1 MRLNSAVETTPIDF
15 TPRPLRSEADDDD
28 AVWVIEEFWEKYASK
43 MACRIL
49 TIMQD
54 AQDQYALIIL
64 HIIDRVAFVIVA
76 AQAKPDMII
85 DAANLRVIRNN
96 LKTGFY
102 AFTV

>member
-1 MRLNSAVETTPIDF
+1 MV
-15 TPRPLRSEADDDD
+15 
-28 AVWVIEEFWEKYASK
+28 EEFWEKYASQ

-54 AQDQYALIIL
+54 AQDQYASIIL
-64 HIIDRVAFVIVA
+64 HIIDRVAFVFVA
-76 AQAKPDMII
+76 AQARPDMVIT
-85 DAANLRVIRNN
+85 APNLRVFRNN